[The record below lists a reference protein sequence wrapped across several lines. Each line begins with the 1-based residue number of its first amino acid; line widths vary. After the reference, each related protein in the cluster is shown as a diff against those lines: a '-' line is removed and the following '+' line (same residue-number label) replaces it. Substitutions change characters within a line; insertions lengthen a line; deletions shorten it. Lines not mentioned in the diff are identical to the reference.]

1 MHFFRMILDG
11 GPVMWPILAAGV
23 IGLFVFL
30 MKTVQFHRE
39 EINVSEL
46 VKGLVNVLKRDGLI
60 EAISLCDN
68 TPGPVAK
75 VVGSVILALERG
87 DEDLRQ
93 AADEAY
99 LQEMPRLER
108 HLSVLGTIGYI
119 APLLGFFGTVLGMM
133 ASFRVI
139 ADTESVYLTASQ
151 LAGAVNSALLST
163 AFGLLVAIPCYLGY
177 NYLVGRVNQ
186 FTFDMERAAT
196 EIIGFC
202 ERRRQESAD
211 EKAD

>member
-1 MHFFRMILDG
+1 MQFFQMIVKG
-11 GPVMWPILAAGV
+11 GPVMWPILFAGV
-23 IGLFVFL
+23 VGLFVFL
-30 MKTVQFHRE
+30 LKAIQFHRE

-46 VKGLVNVLKRDGLI
+46 VKGLKNVLKRDGLI

-68 TPGPVAK
+68 TSGPVAK
-75 VVGSVILALERG
+75 VVGAAILAFERG

-99 LQEMPRLER
+99 LQELPKLER
-108 HLSVLGTIGYI
+108 HLIVLGTIGYI

-133 ASFRVI
+133 KAFAKI
-139 ADTESVYLTASQ
+139 AATEGVNLTASQ
-151 LAGAVNSALLST
+151 LADPLGDALLTS
-163 AFGLLVAIPCYLGY
+163 ACGLLVAIPCYLGY

-202 ERRRQESAD
+202 ERRRQESGD
-211 EKAD
+211 EKVD

>member
-1 MHFFRMILDG
+1 MNFFRMIADG
-11 GPVMWPILAAGV
+11 GLVMWPILVAG
-23 IGLFVFL
+23 ILGIFIFL
-30 MKTVQFHRE
+30 MKTIQFHRE
-39 EINVSEL
+39 EINITEL

-68 TPGPVAK
+68 TPGPAAK

-99 LQEMPRLER
+99 LQELPRLER

-119 APLLGFFGTVLGMM
+119 TPLLGFFGTVLGMM
-133 ASFRVI
+133 GAFQIISG
-139 ADTESVYLTASQ
+139 TESVYLTASS
-151 LAGAVNSALLST
+151 LAGSVNKALLSS
-163 AFGLLVAIPCYLGY
+163 AFGLLVAIPSYLGY
-177 NYLVGRVNQ
+177 NYLIGRVNQ
-186 FTFDMERAAT
+186 LTFDMERAAT

>member
-99 LQEMPRLER
+99 LQPTDR
-108 HLSVLGTIGYI
+108 I
-119 APLLGFFGTVLGMM
+119 
-133 ASFRVI
+133 
-139 ADTESVYLTASQ
+139 
-151 LAGAVNSALLST
+151 NS
-163 AFGLLVAIPCYLGY
+163 
-177 NYLVGRVNQ
+177 
-186 FTFDMERAAT
+186 
-196 EIIGFC
+196 
-202 ERRRQESAD
+202 
-211 EKAD
+211 

>member
-1 MHFFRMILDG
+1 MQFFQMIVKG
-11 GPVMWPILAAGV
+11 GPVMWPILFAGV
-23 IGLFVFL
+23 VGLFVFL
-30 MKTVQFHRE
+30 LKAIQFHRE

-46 VKGLVNVLKRDGLI
+46 VKGLKNVLKRDGLI

-68 TPGPVAK
+68 TSGPVAK
-75 VVGSVILALERG
+75 VVGAAILAFERG

-99 LQEMPRLER
+99 LQELPKLER

-133 ASFRVI
+133 KAFAKI
-139 ADTESVYLTASQ
+139 AATEGVNLTASQ
-151 LAGAVNSALLST
+151 LADPLGDALLTS
-163 AFGLLVAIPCYLGY
+163 ACGLLVAIPCYLGY

-202 ERRRQESAD
+202 ERRRQESGD

>member
-1 MHFFRMILDG
+1 MQFFQMILKG
-11 GPVMWPILAAGV
+11 GPVMWPILFAGLV
-23 IGLFVFL
+23 GLFVFL
-30 MKTVQFHRE
+30 LKTIQFHRE

-46 VKGLVNVLKRDGLI
+46 VKGLMNVLKRDGLI

-75 VVGSVILALERG
+75 VVGAAILALERG
-87 DEDLRQ
+87 DDDLRQ
-93 AADEAY
+93 ASDEAY
-99 LQEMPRLER
+99 LQELPKLER
-108 HLSVLGTIGYI
+108 HLSVLGTVGYI

-133 ASFRVI
+133 KAFHTI
-139 ADTESVYLTASQ
+139 GANESVNFTASMI
-151 LAGAVNSALLST
+151 AGPLGNALLTS

-186 FTFDMERAAT
+186 LTFDMERAAT

-202 ERRRQESAD
+202 ERRRQESGD

>member
-1 MHFFRMILDG
+1 MQFFQMILKG
-11 GPVMWPILAAGV
+11 GPVMWPILFAGLV
-23 IGLFVFL
+23 GLFVFL
-30 MKTVQFHRE
+30 LKTIQFHRE

-46 VKGLVNVLKRDGLI
+46 VKGLMNVLKRDGLI

-68 TPGPVAK
+68 TSGPVAK
-75 VVGSVILALERG
+75 VVGAAILAFERG

-99 LQEMPRLER
+99 LQELPKLER

-119 APLLGFFGTVLGMM
+119 APLLGFFGTVWGMM
-133 ASFRVI
+133 KAFGTI
-139 ADTESVYLTASQ
+139 AATKGFDLTASQ
-151 LAGAVNSALLST
+151 LAGSINSALLTS

-186 FTFDMERAAT
+186 LTFDMERAAT

-202 ERRRQESAD
+202 ERRRQESGD